1 MTCYQNTTSEGGNPF
16 ADSMIAS
23 KLDEEVN
30 AFFNP
35 PLDLPLESSPH
46 WNSTAADTSY
56 LGDGLISGSEEVNDR
71 YCLF

>member
-23 KLDEEVN
+23 KPDEEVN

-35 PLDLPLESSPH
+35 PLESSPR

-56 LGDGLISGSEEVNDR
+56 FGDGLISSSEQTNDR